1 MTLAMRK
8 LFLISLLALLIAAC
22 QSNRQG
28 QQGGNASGDSLQ
40 IASAAISQAATDAPA
55 AIKFDTIFFDLGALE
70 IDGPDQ
76 TRDFLF
82 TNKGGAPLVIEK
94 VEASCPCLD
103 IVYPK
108 DPIAPGDSSKITMTL
123 KMKQIS
129 SGQFYRSANVYTNA
143 SKEPTEIIFQGIKK
157 YE

>member
-1 MTLAMRK
+1 MTLVMRK

-40 IASAAISQAATDAPA
+40 NAGAAITQTNGSA
-55 AIKFDTIFFDLGALE
+55 AIKFDTVFYDLDALE

-82 TNKGGAPLVIEK
+82 TNTGGAPLVIEK

>member
-1 MTLAMRK
+1 MRK
-8 LFLISLLALLIAAC
+8 LFLISLIALLIAGC

-28 QQGGNASGDSLQ
+28 QQSQGSVDSLNSV
-40 IASAAISQAATDAPA
+40 SAAISKDGAF
-55 AIKFDTIFFDLGALE
+55 IKFDTIYFDLGSLP

-82 TNKGGAPLVIEK
+82 VNDGKAPLVIEK

-108 DPIAPGDSSKITMTL
+108 EPIAPGSRSKITMTL
-123 KMKQIS
+123 KMGELS
-129 SGQFYRSANVYTNA
+129 SGQFYRSAFVYTNGPEE
-143 SKEPTEIIFQGIKK
+143 STEIILQGIKC

>member
-8 LFLISLLALLIAAC
+8 LFLISLLTLLIAAC

-40 IASAAISQAATDAPA
+40 NAGAAVSQTNGAAAIR
-55 AIKFDTIFFDLGALE
+55 FDTVFFDLGALD

-82 TNKGGAPLVIEK
+82 TNTGGAPLVIEK

-108 DPIAPGDSSKITMTL
+108 DPVAPGDSSRITMTL